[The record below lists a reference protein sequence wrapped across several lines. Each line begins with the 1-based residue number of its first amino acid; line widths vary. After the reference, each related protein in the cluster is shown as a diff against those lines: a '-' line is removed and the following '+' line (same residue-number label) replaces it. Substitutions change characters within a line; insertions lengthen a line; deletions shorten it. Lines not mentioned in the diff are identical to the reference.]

1 MVRNLRRNPAI
12 LDLGADELFEKI
24 LGAAK
29 ATDPELAEWLV
40 EHEEAI
46 VPLIASR
53 QAKKRE
59 REAAAAPKP
68 AIVVPAPRPRAATDW
83 TPQDAA
89 AWITNAMYQLA
100 GLPPP
105 FDEMGQPV
113 PDDVGFSAATDKP
126 GRRWLDHAKAL
137 GPENLAPE
145 YLAAGIEILRPH
157 SVTQLAR
164 DDFDQAEAAIG
175 KVTDIAPEQAR
186 NLLYVAPGSTAKR
199 GSAEGEGEWEAGSDG
214 IRITK
219 TPMRRGFVVSNK
231 VLQAAGFSYAEV
243 RVAKDQRTGDFYWFI
258 RPDAAARFSAFI
270 ADHYPVLAAAILQHA
285 PVWVAQ
291 APAPPPSPQ
300 AQTAQAPTLDPEKGA
315 AEGVQWEWSPS
326 DRRRV
331 LFLFPGKDSSFFVSD
346 NVKSQKAY
354 RGYEYWKAFDTQDAD
369 RIAELLETGGDGR
382 KYRFRPLTQAAAVIR
397 KMAAIWNQ
405 KEEIPQEEAEAR
417 GRRARGLTRRF
428 SHMLHPDVKADP
440 TAADQAIAQGMPFLD
455 KIKPGDQAADLG
467 AWGSWKVADG
477 VLYVYTPFGMGVTKV
492 EGSKKTI
499 SWADVVRT
507 YRRRPDA
514 SGTWADTFDLK
525 ATPAV
530 ARALDRISP
539 PLAMSLRLGLLT
551 EVLGGADRDCASL
564 EDLASAKTVDEIA
577 DAGLRDRVR
586 RIVSAIPW
594 APGIKLY
601 PYQEVGVAYAVMA
614 DGKALI
620 GDSMGLGKTP
630 TAIGYLL
637 TNIQDNTPALVI
649 APTTYNW
656 RNEIERFTGGRLRG
670 HIVSTGSQLPRFGE
684 GDVALV
690 SWGLVRTIYER
701 LLSSGFKTVIAD
713 ESHYA
718 KNVSG
723 RGEAARILAHAAPHR
738 LLLSGTAMENRP
750 IELWHQLYMVDP
762 VTFPE
767 KKDFGERFAAATK
780 RTVRGPDGK
789 TRTFMDDRGAS
800 NLDELRD
807 ILRCFMIRRTKSEV
821 LLDLPDKSRVPLV
834 YELGPSE
841 RRAYADVAAN
851 IDKAICAAWR
861 QRSILKA
868 RKLVETGTPAQ
879 EAVDAVN
886 REPPDAKM
894 LSELAI
900 VQLGYLR
907 RAVAEAKIPSA
918 VAWIEDFLTTENPLL
933 IFLEHQSTLES
944 LGRALNDLKVPW
956 DFIDGSVS
964 QKDRMAKVDA
974 FQQGKIRVLVGS
986 KAMAEGWNLTRA
998 SHVLFVERWWVPSKE
1013 EQAEDRAYRIGQKN
1027 AVTVYYL
1034 MAPGTVDDHIA
1045 DLVDRK
1051 RAVIEKVMSGERVQ
1065 QIAAVTEAV
1074 ANEQSASL
1082 GAAVMARIAKRLAD
1096 GGQCRITIKDL
1107 S

>member
-1 MVRNLRRNPAI
+1 MRRNPSL
-12 LDLGADELFEKI
+12 LDLDADELFEKI
-24 LGAAK
+24 LEAAK
-29 ATDPELAEWLV
+29 ADPALAEWLV
-40 EHEEAI
+40 EHEDAI

-53 QAKKRE
+53 QAKKRASKPAE
-59 REAAAAPKP
+59 SKIVIQAPK
-68 AIVVPAPRPRAATDW
+68 PRAATDW
-83 TPQDAA
+83 TPRDAA

-105 FDEMGQPV
+105 FDERGEPI

-126 GRRWLDHAKAL
+126 GRRWLDHANAL

-157 SVTQLAR
+157 SVTQLDRA
-164 DDFDQAEAAIG
+164 DFDQAAAAIG

-186 NLLYVAPGSTAKR
+186 NLLYVQPGSTAKR

-214 IRITK
+214 IKVTK
-219 TPMRRGFVVSNK
+219 TPMRRGFVVK
-231 VLQAAGFSYAEV
+231 RQTLDAAGFSYDEV

-270 ADHYPVLAAAILQHA
+270 QDHYPVLAAAILQHS

-291 APAPPPSPQ
+291 QAAVAPPPSPQ
-300 AQTAQAPTLDPEKGA
+300 AAQAPTLDPEKGA
-315 AEGVQWEWSPS
+315 AEGVRWEWSPS

-354 RGYEYWKAFDTQDAD
+354 RGYDYWKAFDTQDAD
-369 RIAELLETGGDGR
+369 RIAELLESGGDGR
-382 KYRFRPLTQAAAVIR
+382 KYRFRPLTQAATVIR

-467 AWGSWKVADG
+467 AWGSWKVSGD
-477 VLYVYTPFGMGVTKV
+477 VLLVYTPFGMQG
-492 EGSKKTI
+492 
-499 SWADVVRT
+499 WADAVRT
-507 YRRRPDA
+507 HRRRPDA
-514 SGTWADTFDLK
+514 AGQWADTFDLK

-530 ARALDRISP
+530 ARALDRVSP

-551 EVLGGADRDCASL
+551 ELLGGADRDCPSL
-564 EDLASAKTVDEIA
+564 EDLASARTVDEIA

-614 DGKALI
+614 DGKAVI

-670 HIVSTGSQLPRFGE
+670 HVVSTGSQIQRFGP

-762 VTFPE
+762 LTFPE

-780 RTVRGPDGK
+780 RSVGGK
-789 TRTFMDDRGAS
+789 VFWDDRGAS

-841 RRAYADVAAN
+841 RRAYANVAAN

-861 QRSILKA
+861 QRSIAKA
-868 RKLVETGTPAQ
+868 RKLVEDGMGTE
-879 EAVDAVN
+879 EAVAQVN

-918 VAWIEDFLTTENPLL
+918 IAWIEDFLDTENPLL

-944 LGRALNDLKVPW
+944 LGKALNDLKVPW
-956 DFIDGSVS
+956 DYIDGSVS

-1051 RAVIEKVMSGERVQ
+1051 RAVIEKVMSGERVK
-1065 QIAAVTEAV
+1065 QIAAITEAV
-1074 ANEQSASL
+1074 ESEQSASL

-1096 GGQCRITIKDL
+1096 GGQCRIRVEDL
-1107 S
+1107 A